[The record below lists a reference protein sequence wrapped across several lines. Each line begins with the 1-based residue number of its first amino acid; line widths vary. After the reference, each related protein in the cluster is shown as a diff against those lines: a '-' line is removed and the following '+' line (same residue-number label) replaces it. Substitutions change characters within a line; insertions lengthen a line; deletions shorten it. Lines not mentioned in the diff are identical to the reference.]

1 RVLGSRRADNSAQP
15 ALALLVPPPAGAR
28 GRMAG
33 CESRRGVSVHPATA
47 NFSAERVAGAR
58 TGVQPSRLGA
68 ARAQDLFDFSLD
80 LLEVHKFPVKRGEA
94 DLGRLVPVAQADHDH
109 LADFPA

>member
-1 RVLGSRRADNSAQP
+1 MRPADQLDEPPSPRVLGSRRADNSAQP

-33 CESRRGVSVHPATA
+33 CESLRGVSVHPATA

-58 TGVQPSRLGA
+58 TGVQPSRLGG
-68 ARAQDLFDFSLD
+68 ARAQYPFDPFLD
-80 LLEVHKFPVKRGEA
+80 PPGVHKFPVHPG
-94 DLGRLVPVAQADHDH
+94 
-109 LADFPA
+109 

>member
-1 RVLGSRRADNSAQP
+1 MRPADQLDEPPSPRVLGSRRADNSAQP

-47 NFSAERVAGAR
+47 NFSAERVAGGR
-58 TGVQPSRLGA
+58 GGVQPSCLSA
-68 ARAQDLFDFSLD
+68 ARAQYLLD
-80 LLEVHKFPVKRGEA
+80 LSLYLLQVHELPGEPGVTG
-94 DLGRLVPVAQADHDH
+94 L
-109 LADFPA
+109 